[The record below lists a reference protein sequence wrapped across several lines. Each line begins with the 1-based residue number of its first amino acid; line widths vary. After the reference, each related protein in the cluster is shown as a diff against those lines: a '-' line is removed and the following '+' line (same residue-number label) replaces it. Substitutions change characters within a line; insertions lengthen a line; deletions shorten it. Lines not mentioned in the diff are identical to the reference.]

1 MLERPRGY
9 RQGQAWSPLQRP
21 CVVRPATVGR
31 DHPAPACLK
40 PSNGSLMRLAPV
52 SVRFCRDRSALRDVA
67 ARQSET
73 THAAPE
79 AIGQRR
85 RQRFD
90 VGDAFAEVLAD
101 AIEGLPRSEVL
112 RVRAP
117 MPARLG

>member
-79 AIGQRR
+79 AI
-85 RQRFD
+85 D
-90 VGDAFAEVLAD
+90 ACVAFAEVLGD
-101 AIEGLPRSEVL
+101 AIVSVRPATCSEG
-112 RVRAP
+112 
-117 MPARLG
+117 